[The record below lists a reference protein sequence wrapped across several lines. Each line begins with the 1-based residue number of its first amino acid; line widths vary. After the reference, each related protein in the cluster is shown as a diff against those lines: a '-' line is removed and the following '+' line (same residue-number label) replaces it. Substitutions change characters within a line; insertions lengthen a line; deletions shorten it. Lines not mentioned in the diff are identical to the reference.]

1 MAQRN
6 IFEMLGLEFDPPD
19 NLKKIRAAYEKWKK
33 KLTAE
38 LNTTVDPNRLS
49 VIKSELDA
57 ENYIA
62 QVIENP
68 RLRLHEAESLKQ
80 TRIEQLRLYI
90 DIQRGDNSGTLQVN
104 QSQIK
109 QIKEKLKLSQAT
121 IEATYKE
128 QGFEIKS
135 ARTNQ
140 KIMDTLN
147 NFFLSDS
154 VMSELRQNFS
164 EFNQVPDSKNYSWSA
179 NVHNLYELA
188 FYIDRQESSAD
199 FYKRRDTDE
208 LCEIFK
214 NEAKKVS
221 RPIPAWR
228 SIKALLN
235 LAQTQ
240 VFNSDDNRFKYDHS
254 LKLEKLGDFFSKIKA
269 APEIFKRDKF
279 FADNCIGRIRKT
291 FPNFLDYE
299 QSAAVYNK
307 VAGLLKDPYESVDNS
322 VENLFCVTCA
332 NCGEFENFRT
342 REEAERAV
350 CKVCGESFYI
360 ECPKCGKKVPA
371 VSDHCTACNFS
382 LSELRKYNYYLD
394 YANSMLD
401 LIERGAKTIDDDVK
415 TVMAEVMK
423 IFARAKLVKPEA
435 LDLKKIEWRISKIN
449 AEFKKRSLIKWAE
462 SKMPSLSTAQDKA
475 VSDCMEILR
484 KIKDYKPAR
493 ERLKLIKPKK
503 PLKISATI
511 KEISAPVQNQNS
523 NSILSKI
530 SVNAKSMS
538 LAAPTFN
545 LTATISWQPDN
556 DLGIVYTVIKKIDG
570 VPRNY
575 HDGEI
580 IVEGTE
586 KLETI
591 DNDIK
596 PGILYGY
603 GVFAI
608 RLGSVSELVT
618 CSAVHYSDI
627 EENKLIAKTE
637 GGYCKFNWRLPS
649 DNCLGVRILR
659 SDNEGNNVVVAD
671 CVHSPFVDKLVKN
684 RKQYQYRLQCVYYS
698 AEEHL
703 AEREKF
709 LSEIDSGK
717 FNKVWKTDR
726 NYKYSH
732 GLAVT
737 LTPEFPPRLV
747 KNLNFNVLDGKV
759 NFYWQSTGDF
769 DIWFKEVTTE
779 KNFSAAQVGKIFN
792 LDKLDELL
800 GSGVVLKRA
809 ESSKQ
814 SCNFV
819 MQGDL
824 MKIAVISAT
833 KDFGLV
839 NEICTAANIEPCEI
853 DESKTQIDNGGL
865 KLVLKSLPKNLY
877 LIHYKIRTE
886 DSDEFFADVEDAKA
900 RHLNRI
906 YATKYA
912 QDTFISQTHL
922 PQKELYITV
931 IGEYKLHDGSTIY
944 SVPSKMIL
952 NNRPK
957 SVISYRL
964 EWGTSGLFNKKAQA
978 KNCRLIIES
987 DANETPK
994 LFLVCRK
1001 DGRMNIELKDSS
1013 TQTLETVNEYK
1024 KGFPGGRLEI
1034 SLPDEIWQDVSPGTV
1049 VKLLTSEEDEKLFEL
1064 KVSKP
1069 DSLTVPKK

>member
-49 VIKSELDA
+49 VIKAELDA
-57 ENYIA
+57 ENYIT

-68 RLRLHEAESLKQ
+68 RLRLHEAEALKQ
-80 TRIEQLRLYI
+80 SRIEQLRLYI

-104 QSQIK
+104 QTQIR
-109 QIKEKLKLSQAT
+109 QIKEKLKLSTAT

-135 ARTNQ
+135 ARTSNSM
-140 KIMDTLN
+140 IETLN
-147 NFFLSDS
+147 KFFIADS
-154 VMSELRQNFS
+154 VMEELKKNFA
-164 EFNQVPDSKNYSWSA
+164 EFNQVPDAKNYSWSA
-179 NVHNLYELA
+179 NVHDFYELA

-199 FYKRRDTDE
+199 FYKRRDTGE

-254 LKLEKLGDFFSKIKA
+254 LKLEQLNDFFAKLKA

-279 FADNCIGRIRKT
+279 FADNCISRIRKT

-299 QSAAVYNK
+299 QSTAVYNK
-307 VAGLLKDPYESVDNS
+307 VAGLLKDPYESVDNAM
-322 VENLFCVTCA
+322 ENFFCVTCA
-332 NCGEFENFRT
+332 NCGAFENFRT

-350 CKVCGESFYI
+350 CKICGESFYL
-360 ECPKCGKKVPA
+360 ECPKCGKRVPA
-371 VSDHCTACNFS
+371 NSDHCTACNFS
-382 LSELRKYNYYLD
+382 LSELRKYDYYID
-394 YANSMLD
+394 YANGLLD
-401 LIERGAKTIDDDVK
+401 LIEHNAKSIDDDVNK
-415 TVMAEVMK
+415 VFAEVMK
-423 IFARAKLVKPEA
+423 IYARIKLIKPEA
-435 LDLKKIEWRISKIN
+435 LDLKKIAWRINKTN
-449 AEFKKRSLIKWAE
+449 AEFKKRSMIKWAE
-462 SKMPSLSTAQDKA
+462 SKMPSLSTVQDKA

-511 KEISAPVQNQNS
+511 REISSQNS
-523 NSILSKI
+523 TQNSTSILSKI
-530 SVNAKSMS
+530 SVNAKSTS
-538 LAAPTFN
+538 LAVPTFN
-545 LTATISWQPDN
+545 LAATISWQPDN

-570 VPRNY
+570 VPNNY

-580 IVEGTE
+580 VVEGTE
-586 KLETI
+586 KLEAV
-591 DNDIK
+591 DNDVK

-603 GVFAI
+603 GVFAM
-608 RLGSVSELVT
+608 RLGTVSEMIT
-618 CSAVHYSDI
+618 CSVVHYSDI

-637 GGYCKFNWRLPS
+637 GGYCKFTWRLPA

-659 SDNEGNNVVVAD
+659 SDSAGNNVVVAD

-698 AEEHL
+698 AEENLAAHERFL
-703 AEREKF
+703 AEINNDR
-709 LSEIDSGK
+709 
-717 FNKVWKTDR
+717 FNKVWKTDKT
-726 NYKYSH
+726 YKYSH
-732 GLAVT
+732 GLTVT

-769 DIWFKEVTTE
+769 DIWFKEILSD
-779 KNFSAAQVGKIFN
+779 KKFSVSQIGKIFN
-792 LDKLDELL
+792 LDKLDEIL
-800 GSGVVLKRA
+800 GNGVVLKRA

-833 KDFGLV
+833 KDYGLV

-853 DESKTQIDNGGL
+853 DENKTQIDANGL
-865 KLVLKSLPKNLY
+865 KLVLKTLPKNLY
-877 LIHYKIRTE
+877 LIHYKIKTE

-931 IGEYKLHDGSTIY
+931 IGEYKLADGSTIY

-978 KNCRLIIES
+978 KNCRLIIDS
-987 DANETPK
+987 DAHETPR
-994 LFLVCRK
+994 LFLACRK
-1001 DGRMNIELKDSS
+1001 DGRMNIEIKDSS
-1013 TQTLETVNEYK
+1013 TQILETIKEYK
-1024 KGFPGGRLEI
+1024 KGFPGGHLEI
-1034 SLPDEIWQDVSPGTV
+1034 SLADEIWQEVSPGTV
-1049 VKLLTSEEDEKLFEL
+1049 VKLLTSEDDEKYFDL